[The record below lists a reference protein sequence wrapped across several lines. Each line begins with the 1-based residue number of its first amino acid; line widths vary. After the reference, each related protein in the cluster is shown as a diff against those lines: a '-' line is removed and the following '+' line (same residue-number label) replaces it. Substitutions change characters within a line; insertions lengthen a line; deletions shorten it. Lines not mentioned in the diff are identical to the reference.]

1 MVSAIDSP
9 LYTCKKGNEQMYKS
23 NGHQERM
30 TPSFLIPPF
39 IAYQWKWVFTKT
51 FFSDLADDVFGDALA
66 ELKPPY
72 MCTCVYGRAYICTET
87 HECHALN
94 YPVCP
99 STYRR
104 VGQVDSFVLLSPSG
118 DDMSNARPNT
128 SRTYSVSLLV
138 LPRIDRFSMSFRSF
152 RHIQDISTCV
162 STSVRVCVCHKYL
175 LFCELLN
182 IYTKQI
188 IICVCH
194 FNF

>member
-1 MVSAIDSP
+1 
-9 LYTCKKGNEQMYKS
+9 MYKS
-23 NGHQERM
+23 NDHQERM

-51 FFSDLADDVFGDALA
+51 SDLADDVFGDALA
-66 ELKPPY
+66 ELIPPD
-72 MCTCVYGRAYICTET
+72 MCTHMYGRAYICRQT

-152 RHIQDISTCV
+152 RHSQLICIWV
-162 STSVRVCVCHKYL
+162 STSVCVCHKYL

>member
-1 MVSAIDSP
+1 MNKCINRMAIKSEWP
-9 LYTCKKGNEQMYKS
+9 PHFSFRHSLHINGNE
-23 NGHQERM
+23 
-30 TPSFLIPPF
+30 FLP
-39 IAYQWKWVFTKT
+39 KL
-51 FFSDLADDVFGDALA
+51 FFRLGWWCFWRRFGGAQT
-66 ELKPPY
+66 PY

-94 YPVCP
+94 YPVWP

-152 RHIQDISTCV
+152 RHIQHISTCV
-162 STSVRVCVCHKYL
+162 STSVCVCVCHKYL